1 MANCTQCGA
10 AAADTAQ
17 FCPSCGL
24 RLPRPAQPPVEEVPA
39 PPRWHRGRRVV
50 VGFLIAVVVL
60 ATAFVIT
67 VVYLI
72 RNTTVVTTTKGG
84 SRVEAPFGVVTT
96 TNDPGKLA
104 KSLAIDVYPGAVG
117 EKSAQADLV
126 TNNMVSLQFHSN
138 DAPRRV
144 ISFYHVR
151 YPDATF
157 KSLPG
162 GGYSLVQLNGLDTLT
177 IQATPEKGKTL
188 ITIND
193 IKR

>member
-1 MANCTQCGA
+1 MANCAQCGA
-10 AAADTAQ
+10 EAADAAQ

-24 RLPRPAQPPVEEVPA
+24 RLPRPAQPEAEEA
-39 PPRWHRGRRVV
+39 AGPRWRRGRRVV
-50 VGFLIAVVVL
+50 VGFLATVVVL
-60 ATAFVIT
+60 AAVFIVT

-72 RNTTVVTTTKGG
+72 RHTTIVTSSKGG

-96 TNDPGKLA
+96 SNDPAKLA

-117 EKSAQADLV
+117 ERSAQADLV
-126 TNNMVSLQFHSN
+126 TNNMVSLQFRSQ

-157 KSLPG
+157 RALPG

-177 IQATPEKGKTL
+177 IQATPDKGATL
-188 ITIND
+188 LTIND